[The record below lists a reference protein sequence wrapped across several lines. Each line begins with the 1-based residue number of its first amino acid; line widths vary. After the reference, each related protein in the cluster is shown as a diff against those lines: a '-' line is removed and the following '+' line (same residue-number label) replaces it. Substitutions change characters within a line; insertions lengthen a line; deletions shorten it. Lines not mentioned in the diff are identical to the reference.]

1 MICDFCNCYI
11 ALSGYIYI
19 FNGYFTNDFL
29 LFDTKKFKCFE
40 EILKDNNISK
50 DVLNYYKDIVNKLY
64 KKGSII
70 INNEFFNKLTSS
82 FDKTFEHPEIK
93 ENKINESPQK
103 SNTEQ
108 KMDNISNN
116 GNKLNHN
123 EQTSKNKLNE
133 DSFKLIQK
141 KYLRLSFRMIDRD
154 YERMKYL
161 DNFFLKF
168 EFNSIEIN
176 CIKKK
181 SEYFEN
187 IINSLK
193 NAIINLGNPYNYNLR
208 RKLSN
213 IILKNLLVIL

>member
-1 MICDFCNCYI
+1 
-11 ALSGYIYI
+11 
-19 FNGYFTNDFL
+19 
-29 LFDTKKFKCFE
+29 
-40 EILKDNNISK
+40 
-50 DVLNYYKDIVNKLY
+50 
-64 KKGSII
+64 
-70 INNEFFNKLTSS
+70 
-82 FDKTFEHPEIK
+82 
-93 ENKINESPQK
+93 
-103 SNTEQ
+103 
-108 KMDNISNN
+108 MDNISNN
-116 GNKLNHN
+116 GNKLN
-123 EQTSKNKLNE
+123 QLDTCKLNE

-141 KYLRLSFRMIDRD
+141 QYLRLSFRMIDRD

-193 NAIINLGNPYNYNLR
+193 NAIINLGNPYNYNLW

-213 IILKNLLVIL
+213 IILKNLLVILSKKKYKFLQYKNKTVLSNLKYYESKLKKTQLLDFQDKIKKSNQIFINY

>member
-1 MICDFCNCYI
+1 
-11 ALSGYIYI
+11 
-19 FNGYFTNDFL
+19 
-29 LFDTKKFKCFE
+29 
-40 EILKDNNISK
+40 
-50 DVLNYYKDIVNKLY
+50 
-64 KKGSII
+64 
-70 INNEFFNKLTSS
+70 
-82 FDKTFEHPEIK
+82 
-93 ENKINESPQK
+93 
-103 SNTEQ
+103 
-108 KMDNISNN
+108 MDNISNN

-168 EFNSIEIN
+168 EFNFIEII

-187 IINSLK
+187 II
-193 NAIINLGNPYNYNLR
+193 IINLGNPYNYNLWP
-208 RKLSN
+208 K
-213 IILKNLLVIL
+213 LKNLLVILSKKKYKFLQYKNKTVLSNLKYYESKLKKTQLLDFQDKIKKYEENLENQIQNTPPPPQLIEKEIII